1 ARAPRDQAL
10 HPLPLRHLP
19 PARRHARSAA
29 RARAR
34 RPGRR
39 AGARRLGHAMRERWW
54 GGSGRRVPE
63 LAVEGD
69 PAVPADQALVLDSV
83 DDLPGIAEAF
93 AAGRPV
99 VVRAGSAEEVRAA
112 LARPEV
118 AAVVVPEARRDLLE
132 LDLTELTY
140 G

>member
-1 ARAPRDQAL
+1 
-10 HPLPLRHLP
+10 
-19 PARRHARSAA
+19 
-29 RARAR
+29 
-34 RPGRR
+34 
-39 AGARRLGHAMRERWW
+39 MRERWW

-69 PAVPADQALVLDSV
+69 PAVPAEEALVV
-83 DDLPGIAEAF
+83 DGVGDLQPISAAF
-93 AAGRPV
+93 EQGCPV
-99 VVRAGSAEEVRAA
+99 VVRASSPEEVRAA

-118 AAVVVPEARRDLLE
+118 AAVLVPEDRRDLLE

>member
-1 ARAPRDQAL
+1 
-10 HPLPLRHLP
+10 
-19 PARRHARSAA
+19 
-29 RARAR
+29 
-34 RPGRR
+34 
-39 AGARRLGHAMRERWW
+39 MRERWW

-69 PAVPADQALVLDSV
+69 PAVPTAEALVLEGV
-83 DDLPGIAEAF
+83 EDLPPLSEAF
-93 AAGRPV
+93 LVGRPV
-99 VVRAGSAEEVRAA
+99 VVRAASAEEIRAA

-118 AAVVVPEARRDLLE
+118 AAVLVPEGRQDLLE

>member
-1 ARAPRDQAL
+1 
-10 HPLPLRHLP
+10 
-19 PARRHARSAA
+19 
-29 RARAR
+29 
-34 RPGRR
+34 
-39 AGARRLGHAMRERWW
+39 MRERWW

-69 PAVPADQALVLDSV
+69 PAVPTEEALVLDGV
-83 DDLPGIAEAF
+83 DDLQPIAAAF
-93 AAGRPV
+93 KEGRPV
-99 VVRAGSAEEVRAA
+99 VVRASSAEGVREA

-118 AAVVVPEARRDLLE
+118 ASVLVPEERRDLLE

>member
-1 ARAPRDQAL
+1 
-10 HPLPLRHLP
+10 
-19 PARRHARSAA
+19 
-29 RARAR
+29 
-34 RPGRR
+34 
-39 AGARRLGHAMRERWW
+39 MRERWW

-69 PAVPADQALVLDSV
+69 PAVPAEEALILDGV
-83 DDLPGIAEAF
+83 ADLPAITEAF
-93 AAGRPV
+93 EAGRPV
-99 VVRAGSAEEVRAA
+99 VVHATSPEEVRAA

-118 AAVVVPEARRDLLE
+118 ATVLVPEERRDLLG

>member
-1 ARAPRDQAL
+1 
-10 HPLPLRHLP
+10 
-19 PARRHARSAA
+19 
-29 RARAR
+29 
-34 RPGRR
+34 
-39 AGARRLGHAMRERWW
+39 MRERWW

-69 PAVPADQALVLDSV
+69 PAVPTAEALVLDGV
-83 DDLPGIAEAF
+83 ADLQPIAEAF
-93 AAGRPV
+93 ETGRPV
-99 VVRAGSAEEVRAA
+99 VVRAATPEEVRAA

-118 AAVVVPEARRDLLE
+118 AAVLVPESRRELLE